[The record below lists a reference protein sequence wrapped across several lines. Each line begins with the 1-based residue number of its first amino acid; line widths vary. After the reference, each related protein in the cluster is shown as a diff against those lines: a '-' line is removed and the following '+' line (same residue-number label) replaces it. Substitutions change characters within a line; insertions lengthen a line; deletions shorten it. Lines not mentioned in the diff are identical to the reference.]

1 MGTRKTLLGR
11 MILFL
16 TAAIFLFVL
25 TIGAVSYLILSS
37 SLENKALDD
46 MKSAQKQ
53 ISDFFSL
60 KERQARTSASLA
72 SQNQE
77 ISKALLSQES
87 SSLGRVGREFLQNSG
102 LDFITFVNTQG
113 VVVARGH
120 AEGSGDSLQNQKN
133 VLRSLAG

>member
-1 MGTRKTLLGR
+1 MGTRRTLLGR

-37 SLENKALDD
+37 NLENKAMDD

-60 KERQARTSASLA
+60 K
-72 SQNQE
+72 
-77 ISKALLSQES
+77 
-87 SSLGRVGREFLQNSG
+87 
-102 LDFITFVNTQG
+102 
-113 VVVARGH
+113 
-120 AEGSGDSLQNQKN
+120 
-133 VLRSLAG
+133 